1 MQNKRK
7 VKKRARRNA
16 TLGTYTILSGQEG
29 QSQIQQLDSQ
39 AIGRL
44 KNLHLGLTN
53 GLPNAA
59 VIVALLGILYRFA
72 LINSYILI
80 LL

>member
-1 MQNKRK
+1 MQNKWK

-16 TLGTYTILSGQEG
+16 TLGAYTILSGQEG

-53 GLPNAA
+53 GPPNAA